1 MTLPHK
7 FKSKNSNK
15 LIVVFQSF
23 NKKYY
28 TPEYVHHFELEN
40 RFKDYNLNCD
50 LLFVKD
56 RIKREWYLGDVS
68 SNKKF
73 LNDKV
78 KNYQQVLFT
87 GISAGGFASIL
98 YGSLLNV
105 NLVIAINPQTSLID
119 LSDNKT
125 ILPKDVPSILH
136 QRKEYF
142 DLKKFINTNTKY
154 YLNGWLHNTL
164 RTILPKSFNDI
175 DIFNKDNINYENL
188 SISSKLHDIKN
199 YQHLSEFKNVHWLN
213 FMVNGFKNGEFLQLL
228 RDHNFT

>member
-1 MTLPHK
+1 MTLPYK
-7 FKSKNSNK
+7 FKNKNSNK

-23 NKKYY
+23 NNKYY

-40 RFKDYNLNCD
+40 SFKDYNLNCD

-73 LNDKV
+73 FNDKV

-125 ILPKDVPSILH
+125 ILAKDAPSILH

-142 DLKKFINTNTKY
+142 DLKKFINTTTKY
-154 YLNGWLHNTL
+154 YLNGWRHM
-164 RTILPKSFNDI
+164 SNDI
-175 DIFNKDNINYENL
+175 DIFNIKDNINYENM
-188 SISSKLHDIKN
+188 SDADKLHDIKN
-199 YQHLSEFKNVHWLN
+199 YQHLSEFENVHWLN
-213 FMVNGFKNGEFLQLL
+213 FMNNGFKNGEFLQLL
-228 RDHNFT
+228 KDHNFT